1 MIDRY
6 GSDVLAV
13 SHTQARRPPVQ
24 VAADIG
30 MVLECPHTG
39 WCGAI
44 VGLQKGP
51 GGWGVNLEDRHG
63 RRKMFLLTDPFLLD
77 GEPIALV
84 RPNPLAPAAARLTAS
99 GSVAVVNTRARVARA
114 SRIWVEGKQDAELIE
129 KIWGADLRIEGV
141 VVEELGGADDL
152 LRAVR
157 DFNPSFDRRIGILLD
172 HLVPGTK
179 ETLIADSV
187 LAEYSE
193 DVVVLGHPYVDV
205 WQAVRP
211 SVLGIDSWPT
221 IPKGTPWKEGVCA
234 KLGWVDDTSAAWRA
248 ILAKVNTY
256 ADLEPSLLGRVEEI
270 IDFVT
275 A

>member
-1 MIDRY
+1 
-6 GSDVLAV
+6 
-13 SHTQARRPPVQ
+13 
-24 VAADIG
+24 
-30 MVLECPHTG
+30 
-39 WCGAI
+39 
-44 VGLQKGP
+44 
-51 GGWGVNLEDRHG
+51 
-63 RRKMFLLTDPFLLD
+63 MFLLTDPFLLD

-84 RPNPLAPAAARLTAS
+84 RPNPLAPAAARITAS
-99 GSVAVVNTRARVARA
+99 GSVAVVSTRARVARA

-129 KIWGADLRIEGV
+129 KIWGADLRVEGV

-179 ETLIADSV
+179 ETRIADSV

-193 DVVVLGHPYVDV
+193 DVVVLGHPYIDV

-248 ILAKVNTY
+248 ILGKVNTY

>member
-6 GSDVLAV
+6 GRDVLAV
-13 SHTQARRPPVQ
+13 REAPRQRIAVQ
-24 VAADIG
+24 VPAETGLVI
-30 MVLECPHTG
+30 ECPHSG
-39 WCGAI
+39 YVGAI

-77 GEPIALV
+77 GEPITLV
-84 RPNPLAPAAARLTAS
+84 RPNPLAAAGPRRTAS
-99 GSVAVVNTRARVARA
+99 GSIAVVDSRARVARA

-129 KIWGADLRIEGV
+129 RIWGADLRVEGV

-152 LRAVR
+152 LGAVR
-157 DFNPSFDRRIGILLD
+157 DFGPSFDRRIGVLLD

-179 ETLIADSV
+179 ETRIADSV
-187 LAEYSE
+187 LAQYAE
-193 DVVVLGHPYVDV
+193 DVIVLGHPYIDV

-211 SVLGIDSWPT
+211 QVLGIEAWP
-221 IPKGTPWKEGVCA
+221 IVPKGENWKEGVCA
-234 KLGWVDDTSAAWRA
+234 RLGWPFDTAAAWRA
-248 ILAKVNTY
+248 ILSKVNSY
-256 ADLEPSLLGRVEEI
+256 ADLEPSLLGRVEEL